1 MEKICN
7 ACIEDG
13 TPLPE
18 YEIIGNSIMI
28 RFTARED
35 RVIRLS
41 GDDPNH
47 DANDANRDA
56 NDANL
61 TQNERKVLSAVRDN
75 GTLSATK
82 LAEQLGISRAS
93 VQRTLKSLT
102 EKGYLQRQGTTRGMW
117 IVLKWQ
123 ELCICIAN
131 YNNRR
136 LLHTE
141 KYLCRSFLSEWIRGE
156 KNRS

>member
-18 YEIIGNSIMI
+18 YEIIRNSIMI

-61 TQNERKVLSAVRDN
+61 T
-75 GTLSATK
+75 
-82 LAEQLGISRAS
+82 
-93 VQRTLKSLT
+93 
-102 EKGYLQRQGTTRGMW
+102 
-117 IVLKWQ
+117 
-123 ELCICIAN
+123 
-131 YNNRR
+131 
-136 LLHTE
+136 
-141 KYLCRSFLSEWIRGE
+141 
-156 KNRS
+156 

>member
-1 MEKICN
+1 MEKNCN

-61 TQNERKVLSAVRDN
+61 TQNERKVLSAVSDN

-93 VQRTLKSLT
+93 VQRALKSLA

-117 IVLKWQ
+117 IVLK
-123 ELCICIAN
+123 
-131 YNNRR
+131 
-136 LLHTE
+136 
-141 KYLCRSFLSEWIRGE
+141 
-156 KNRS
+156 